1 MEKLNI
7 GGKPIGA
14 GEPPY
19 IVAEI
24 GANHNGDMK
33 LCQRLIEAAK
43 DSGADAVKFQSWSK
57 ESLIS
62 RAEYAR
68 NTRYVSDDKK
78 APSLE
83 EAVEQYQLTPRQH
96 RDVAAYCHELRIDF
110 FSSCF
115 SPDEVDF
122 FFFKQKTAYEIASM
136 DVNHLPL
143 LEYVAKTAKP
153 IILST

>member
-1 MEKLNI
+1 NSSRSSSRFSGCTGGLAGQAAQLRRSVKQDRAGLRVEGVRCSSGSGAHMEKLNI
-7 GGKPIGA
+7 GGRPIGA

-19 IVAEI
+19 LVGEI

-96 RDVAAYCHELRIDF
+96 RDVAAYCHE
-110 FSSCF
+110 
-115 SPDEVDF
+115 
-122 FFFKQKTAYEIASM
+122 
-136 DVNHLPL
+136 
-143 LEYVAKTAKP
+143 
-153 IILST
+153 